1 MLDLQSHTQRVDK
14 PFWFQRREVSYSV
27 VSTSA
32 SKVFSWYECSLTW
45 AQDSVGTPISSM
57 EGLAQ
62 FSRALPLKLTSH
74 DLYQL
79 QKVRV
84 QDEKVCMQDQVGGL
98 IRKSQRRYKTT
109 PTCSSFKLQNILR
122 ESLPCGHP
130 EDGTSSKESAVHS
143 VWKQTRNIGICKIS
157 KW

>member
-1 MLDLQSHTQRVDK
+1 MLIFFDKFKKKKIPKSEVTLPIITLLDLQSHTQRVDK

-62 FSRALPLKLTSH
+62 FSRALPLKLTSN
-74 DLYQL
+74 DLYEL
-79 QKVRV
+79 VI
-84 QDEKVCMQDQVGGL
+84 EG
-98 IRKSQRRYKTT
+98 Y
-109 PTCSSFKLQNILR
+109 
-122 ESLPCGHP
+122 
-130 EDGTSSKESAVHS
+130 SA
-143 VWKQTRNIGICKIS
+143 R
-157 KW
+157 